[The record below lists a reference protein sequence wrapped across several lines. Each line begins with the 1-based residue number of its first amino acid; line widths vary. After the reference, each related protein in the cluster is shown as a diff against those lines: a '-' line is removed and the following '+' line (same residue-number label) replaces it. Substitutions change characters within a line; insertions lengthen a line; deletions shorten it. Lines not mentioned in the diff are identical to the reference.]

1 MVFIC
6 CEFGFCSLFFGSILY
21 IYIFIYLLVL
31 RNVLGFYKILVNG
44 NSEMLGNRWGI
55 IVINNL

>member
-6 CEFGFCSLFFGSILY
+6 CEFGFCSLFFGSIL
-21 IYIFIYLLVL
+21 YIFIYLLVL